1 MPFQIIKY
9 GENLNSNKIMSMHKP
24 VGVSQIFIIQVTK
37 HASSYKKIETFPSSK
52 CQANV
57 TDPKYRRDS
66 KMIPFLL
73 YNEILYHKV
82 KDAFVY
88 LIINLPHQKW
98 SVASVINRQRPYQY
112 SVYWR
117 VGQRAIFSQTCKVY
131 DHSIQELSLQS
142 QTNDFVYQLHYKHQT
157 GDSSF
162 NFVLLTCW
170 RFILI

>member
-1 MPFQIIKY
+1 MF
-9 GENLNSNKIMSMHKP
+9 
-24 VGVSQIFIIQVTK
+24 SQIFIIQVTK
-37 HASSYKKIETFPSSK
+37 HVSSYKMIETFPSCK

-57 TDPKYRRDS
+57 IDPKYTRDS
-66 KMIPFLL
+66 RMIHFFLL
-73 YNEILYHKV
+73 YNEILDHKV
-82 KDAFVY
+82 RDALVY

-117 VGQRAIFSQTCKVY
+117 VGQKAFFSQTCKVY

-142 QTNDFVYQLHYKHQT
+142 QTNDFVYRLHYKHQT

-162 NFVLLTCW
+162 NFALLTCW
-170 RFILI
+170 CFILI